1 MGNKIFWFVADRF
14 YDRMSMRTIK
24 DDPRTAQRKFD
35 DYVRFMEKIYEQR
48 ITYHK
53 ENDEKTIRDYLTVN
67 EILTQEN
74 LDQLNSVRFSSGENG
89 IDGSA
94 GKKKRYVDKALEG
107 DRVEFVWYNG
117 EFRKLNSEQ
126 VRYYYDREYFERFKL
141 YLNQFK

>member
-1 MGNKIFWFVADRF
+1 MWFEVDVNGINIKLQIYGYKQTNKDNCFDEWCKCDF
-14 YDRMSMRTIK
+14 
-24 DDPRTAQRKFD
+24 KF
-35 DYVRFMEKIYEQR
+35 
-48 ITYHK
+48 TSGAWLNYHK

-94 GKKKRYVDKALEG
+94 GKRKRYVYKVLEG